1 MWENESAVKLALF
14 TDVTNERS
22 SELMMKCLVM
32 LTDTPETDWQ
42 ILKNVDYNKL
52 IYVFSGYM
60 CDHYN
65 KLYTVICK

>member
-52 IYVFSGYM
+52 IYVFSGY
-60 CDHYN
+60 
-65 KLYTVICK
+65 I